1 MLCFWFTTKCVS
13 YTYVYILSYFFHYSL
28 LQDIEYSSL
37 CYTVR
42 PCCSPLSIFIYL
54 VSYFWLHW
62 VFVAARGLSQ
72 LW

>member
-1 MLCFWFTTKCVS
+1 MEVQLIYNVVFLVYNKVCQLYICI
-13 YTYVYILSYFFHYSL
+13 YTFIFFHYSL

-54 VSYFWLHW
+54 VSYFWLH
-62 VFVAARGLSQ
+62 
-72 LW
+72 